1 METLEFTSNRL
12 LFLARNFSGSQ
23 PTFRISYCK
32 KHMEVIDACS
42 AFLKILI
49 SDDRVLAS
57 LHNGIIHVEYFR
69 KIG

>member
-1 METLEFTSNRL
+1 MEDLEFTSNRL
-12 LFLARNFSGSQ
+12 LLLARHFSGSQ

-32 KHMEVIDACS
+32 RYMEVTDSCS
-42 AFLKILI
+42 AFLKILM

-57 LHNGIIHVEYFR
+57 LHNGVIHVEYFK

>member
-12 LFLARNFSGSQ
+12 LFLAMHFSGSQ

-32 KHMEVIDACS
+32 KHMEITDACS
-42 AFLKILI
+42 AFLKILM

-57 LHNGIIHVEYFR
+57 FHNGVISVEYFK

>member
-12 LFLARNFSGSQ
+12 LFLAMNFTGSQ

-32 KHMEVIDACS
+32 KCMEVTDACS
-42 AFLKILI
+42 GFLKVLM

-57 LHNGIIHVEYFR
+57 FHNGVIQVEYFK